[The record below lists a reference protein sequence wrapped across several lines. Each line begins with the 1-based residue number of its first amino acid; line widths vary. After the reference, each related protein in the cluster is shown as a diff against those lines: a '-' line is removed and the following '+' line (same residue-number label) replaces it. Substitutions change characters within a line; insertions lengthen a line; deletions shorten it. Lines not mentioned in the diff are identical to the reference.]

1 MSNSRFIAKP
11 TDPAGSYGVELIQ
24 SQNNLNDYHE
34 KYLSTNKNFIAE
46 QFISGKMYHCDFII
60 YGNKSIFKA
69 CSEYLFPN
77 LDFKVGKTLS
87 SIPVFN
93 KQIQSVILNFSD
105 QCLRSL
111 GYHNGIYHLELFIK
125 NNQLYFL
132 EVGARIP
139 ASLVIKMYEITYGVN
154 IADLSIAALTDSI
167 PTSSSAQQ
175 KTTGNYF
182 LWAYLAKTQGTIKKL
197 IPPSLSSKFDI
208 HWQVDVGQEILNSTS
223 IIDRIGILT
232 STSNNLD
239 TIQQDFE
246 YLRQYCP
253 LVVEQSK

>member
-1 MSNSRFIAKP
+1 
-11 TDPAGSYGVELIQ
+11 
-24 SQNNLNDYHE
+24 
-34 KYLSTNKNFIAE
+34 
-46 QFISGKMYHCDFII
+46 
-60 YGNKSIFKA
+60 
-69 CSEYLFPN
+69 
-77 LDFKVGKTLS
+77 
-87 SIPVFN
+87 
-93 KQIQSVILNFSD
+93 
-105 QCLRSL
+105 
-111 GYHNGIYHLELFIK
+111 
-125 NNQLYFL
+125 
-132 EVGARIP
+132 
-139 ASLVIKMYEITYGVN
+139 MYEITYGVN
-154 IADLSIAALTDSI
+154 IADLSIAALTDSM

-197 IPPSLSSKFDI
+197 IPPSLSNKFDI